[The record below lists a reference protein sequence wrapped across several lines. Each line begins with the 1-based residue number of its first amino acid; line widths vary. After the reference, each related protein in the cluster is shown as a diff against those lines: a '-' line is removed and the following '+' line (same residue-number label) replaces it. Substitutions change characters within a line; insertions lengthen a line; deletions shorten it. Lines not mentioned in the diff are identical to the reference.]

1 MTHWY
6 LVPVCRS
13 HKKSFWLSQNESGA
27 PWGAPLAIPI
37 QLFCYSGFTEA

>member
-13 HKKSFWLSQNESGA
+13 HKKSFWPFSKRKRRAL
-27 PWGAPLAIPI
+27 GAPLAITI